1 MQAHLSYA
9 ALSGARSGK
18 HARRLECCDP
28 LLRRQRGIQDQY
40 RADDNQQDYNKSEGR
55 NGPAQPTSA
64 IHGIQFVHTLHRH
77 VVFLLTGWRFVELR
91 KQPISLR
98 SASANDGSI

>member
-1 MQAHLSYA
+1 
-9 ALSGARSGK
+9 
-18 HARRLECCDP
+18 LECCDP

-55 NGPAQPTSA
+55 NGPAQPTNA